1 MATDYKVLLFAG
13 TVEGHKIAEYLAKK
27 NIPSLACVAT
37 EYGKKLLPDNIDV
50 LTGRLSRDEMV
61 KLMQKHSF
69 TLCVDATHPYADK
82 VSKNIS
88 DAARNSQLSLCR
100 IVRPQ
105 TEPEYGLLFKS
116 IGEITQYLSYTG
128 GNIFVTT
135 GSKELPAFSALRDR
149 VFARV
154 LPDAEVIKK
163 CNDAGFFGK
172 HLICMQGPFSAELN
186 AALMREVDAEFLVT
200 KESGGAGGFDEKIK
214 AAKEVGAQA
223 LILARPTEETG
234 INFDEVFEMIEKII

>member
-13 TVEGHKIAEYLAKK
+13 TVEGHKIAEYLAEK
-27 NIPSLACVAT
+27 NIPSLVCVAT
-37 EYGKKLLPDNIDV
+37 EYGKSLLPDNIDI
-50 LTGRLSRDEMV
+50 LTGRLGRGDMV
-61 KLMQKHSF
+61 KLMQKHNF
-69 TLCVDATHPYADK
+69 TLCIDATHPYADE

-88 DAARNSQLSLCR
+88 DATREAGLSLYR

-105 TEPEYGLLFKS
+105 TEAEYGLLFKS
-116 IGEITQYLSYTG
+116 MSEIAQYLSYTD

-135 GSKELPAFSALRDR
+135 GSKDIAAFSALKDR

-154 LPDAEVIKK
+154 LPDGVVIKK
-163 CNDAGFFGK
+163 CNDAGFSGK

-186 AALMREVDAEFLVT
+186 AALMREVDAKFLVT
-200 KESGGAGGFDEKIK
+200 KESGSAGGFEEKIK

-234 INFDEVFEMIEKII
+234 INFDKIFEMIEKII